1 MTRVLLNAL
10 QAGNR
15 SGTGR
20 YTLEL
25 ARALRE
31 QTELDLSTLWP
42 QALGTPDYNAG
53 RLIIRPGETLSR
65 LLDDQWRIDGFA
77 RLAGASFAH
86 YPANVGLLRG
96 SLPFV
101 LTLHDLSF
109 LHHPEWYTRSR
120 ALYYR
125 FAVSRSARRARR
137 IITGSAYTKA
147 DIMERLGVPEDH
159 IDVTPYGVRA
169 VFRPADYAAQG
180 EAIEALGIPD
190 QYFVYVGTLEP
201 RKNLARLIQA
211 WDHTAS
217 EHSFDLV
224 IVGREG
230 WKLDGFQ
237 SALLGAR
244 HRERI
249 HCVGHLPETQ
259 LIAVIS
265 AARAFL
271 WPSLFEGFG
280 LPPLEAMACGAP
292 VLTSNTSSLPEVCG
306 DAAIL
311 VDPLDIDAIADGI
324 RRLASDNRLREDY
337 RLRGRSRAKQ
347 FTWERTAQLTME
359 SYRRALA

>member
-25 ARALRE
+25 ARSLRE
-31 QTELDLSTLWP
+31 LPGLDLSVMWP

-53 RLIIRPGETLSR
+53 RLIIRSGEAVSR
-65 LLDDQWRIDGFA
+65 LIDDQWRIDGFA
-77 RLAGASFAH
+77 RLAGASLAH

-96 SLPFV
+96 NLPFV

-109 LHHPEWYTRSR
+109 LRHPEWYTRSR

-125 FAVSRSARRARR
+125 LAASRSAHRARR

-147 DIMERLGVPEDH
+147 DIIQRLGIPEDL
-159 IDVTPYGVRA
+159 IDVTPYGVRP
-169 VFRPADYAAQG
+169 VFRPVDYAAQG
-180 EAIEALGIPD
+180 EAIEALEIPD
-190 QYFVYVGTLEP
+190 QYFVYAGTLEP
-201 RKNLARLIQA
+201 RKNLPRLIRA
-211 WDHTAS
+211 WDQTAS
-217 EHSFDLV
+217 EHPFDLV

-230 WKLDGFQ
+230 WKLDAFQ

-244 HRERI
+244 HRDRI
-249 HCVGHLPETQ
+249 HCVGHLPEAQ

-280 LPPLEAMACGAP
+280 LPPLEAMACGTP
-292 VLTSNTSSLPEVCG
+292 VLSSNTSSLPEVCG

-311 VDPLDIDAIADGI
+311 VDPLNVEAIADGI
-324 RRLASDNRLREDY
+324 RRLATDNRLREDY
-337 RLRGRSRAKQ
+337 RLRGRARAKQ
-347 FTWERTAQLTME
+347 FTWDRTAQLTLDA
-359 SYRRALA
+359 YRRALA